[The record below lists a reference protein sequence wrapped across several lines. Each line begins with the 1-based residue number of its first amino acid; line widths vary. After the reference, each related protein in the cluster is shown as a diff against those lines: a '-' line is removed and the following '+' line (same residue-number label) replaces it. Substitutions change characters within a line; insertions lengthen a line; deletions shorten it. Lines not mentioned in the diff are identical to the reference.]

1 MENRLISSG
10 KRSNRNSN
18 IEILR
23 IISMVLI
30 VAHHYAIHGFSM
42 PNLPVIKNKVVV
54 EFLFAGG
61 KLGVNCFILISAYF
75 LVNRKFSGKRLLKT
89 TGAAWFYSVACLILF
104 LTVFEPLFPID
115 GREIFKS
122 FFPVIYSKYWFVTD
136 YVGLMLISPIL
147 NFLIGK
153 MGKRDY
159 QIFLG
164 ITLGMTVL
172 LAGTINESLNDWKSN
187 LLWFI
192 ILYMV
197 AGYIKL
203 YADLN
208 IKNSKQHF
216 LMACLFFGALLAL
229 TLFNNYI
236 GAHFSNKRML
246 YINTFYM
253 SMNSIFIFPVSV
265 SLFLGFLKLES
276 RSVRWINILAGASF
290 GVYLIHDNQ
299 LLRPYLWK
307 VLFKNSEF
315 YSSPYLILHAFGA
328 IVTVYIACT
337 VIELIRQNTVE
348 KLYFRF
354 LDAYYEKIKQKITP
368 LFKSFSSKLR
378 YSVKRFYQAKN

>member
-1 MENRLISSG
+1 
-10 KRSNRNSN
+10 
-18 IEILR
+18 
-23 IISMVLI
+23 
-30 VAHHYAIHGFSM
+30 
-42 PNLPVIKNKVVV
+42 
-54 EFLFAGG
+54 
-61 KLGVNCFILISAYF
+61 
-75 LVNRKFSGKRLLKT
+75 
-89 TGAAWFYSVACLILF
+89 
-104 LTVFEPLFPID
+104 
-115 GREIFKS
+115 
-122 FFPVIYSKYWFVTD
+122 
-136 YVGLMLISPIL
+136 
-147 NFLIGK
+147 
-153 MGKRDY
+153 
-159 QIFLG
+159 
-164 ITLGMTVL
+164 
-172 LAGTINESLNDWKSN
+172 
-187 LLWFI
+187 
-192 ILYMV
+192 
-197 AGYIKL
+197 
-203 YADLN
+203 
-208 IKNSKQHF
+208 
-216 LMACLFFGALLAL
+216 
-229 TLFNNYI
+229 
-236 GAHFSNKRML
+236 
-246 YINTFYM
+246 M